1 MDKKTKTRAL
11 VVDDDA
17 GTCDMIRG
25 VLNLNGM
32 EALIL
37 TRSSS
42 AAAHLWAEKFSIVLL
57 DLRMASPD
65 GIELTRRI
73 RSSGINQQTPVVIV
87 SDDQGPGALSEGFEA
102 GANFFLYKPI
112 DQVRLVKLIRVT
124 QGVIEHER
132 RRFRRVPLRS
142 KVTITA
148 GHEDIDGETIDVSL
162 NGLLVSAD
170 KTLPPGTRARVSLCL
185 SPGTSP
191 VMGSGSIMRIVG
203 KSQMG
208 IQLDRLSASDS
219 SRLEEFLL
227 PMVRHEWPE
236 NVACG
241 V

>member
-1 MDKKTKTRAL
+1 MDKKNKTRAL
-11 VVDDDA
+11 VVDDDVDA
-17 GTCDMIRG
+17 CDMIRG

-57 DLRMASPD
+57 DLRMASP

-124 QGVIEHER
+124 QGVVEHER

-170 KTLPPGTRARVSLCL
+170 KTFPPGTRAHVSLCL